1 VKRRIIV
8 IGGLAAGPSAASK
21 AKRVNPDADVTLFEQ
36 DRYIS
41 YGICE
46 IPYYIQG
53 LIDDENKL
61 IAFTPE
67 ELKKEKG
74 VLVKIRHRVEKI
86 LPASR
91 KVFVRDLESDI
102 VSEYSY
108 DKAIIA
114 TGSKTRRLGIPN
126 ENASNVF
133 AVKTYEDGLRIKKCL
148 EDEHPRKAVLIGG
161 GYIGME
167 MAEALASR
175 GIETTL
181 LHRSELPMAGLELET
196 RQAVA
201 DQLVEHGVRFV
212 PNVRTESLVSEQA
225 WSSDAKRVTRI
236 PTNRGTYDCDLVIL
250 SIGVEPNCELAK
262 EAGISLGVTGAIR
275 VDEKQQTRADNIY
288 AAGDCCEVKN
298 LINSHFMYIPLATI
312 ASKAAWVAGENAAGG
327 RAVFKGAIRAIAV
340 KVFDLEVAQVG
351 LSVLEAQESGF
362 DATTEFIR
370 SHSRVA
376 YMPNSKDVNVK
387 LILDKR
393 SKRVLGAN
401 LFGGEGIA
409 LRANT
414 LAVAIQHKLTVDEVS
429 QLDLVYAPTYS
440 PLWDPI
446 LVAANVSKRIRRE
459 KAASRKS

>member
-1 VKRRIIV
+1 MKRRIIV

-36 DRYIS
+36 DEYIS

-53 LIDDENKL
+53 LIGDENKL
-61 IAFTPE
+61 IAYTPE
-67 ELKKEKG
+67 RLRQEKG
-74 VLVKIRHRVEKI
+74 VVVKIRHRVEKI

-91 KVFVRDLESDI
+91 KVVVRDLETDVI
-102 VSEYSY
+102 SEYPY

-114 TGSKTRRLGIPN
+114 TGSRSRRLNLPH

-133 AVKTYEDGLRIKKCL
+133 AVKTYEDGLKIRKYL
-148 EDEHPRKAVLIGG
+148 EDKHPQKAVLIGG

-201 DQLVEHGVRFV
+201 DQLIQNGVRFV
-212 PNVRTESLVSEQA
+212 PSVRTESLVSEQSRLSEA
-225 WSSDAKRVTRI
+225 RRVTRI
-236 PTNRGTYDCDLVIL
+236 LTNKGTYDCDLVIL

-262 EAGISLGVTGAIR
+262 EAGIPLGVTGAIR

-298 LINSHFMYIPLATI
+298 LVNNRLMYIPLATI

-327 RAVFKGAIRAIAV
+327 RAIFKGAIRAIAV
-340 KVFDLEVAQVG
+340 KVFDLEVAQIG

-376 YMPNSKDVNVK
+376 YMPDSKDVNVK

-393 SKRVLGAN
+393 SKRVLGVN
-401 LFGGEGIA
+401 LFGREGIA

-446 LVAANVSKRIRRE
+446 LVAANVSKRIW
-459 KAASRKS
+459 KDKVVPKKS

>member
-1 VKRRIIV
+1 MKRRIIV

-36 DRYIS
+36 DEYIS

-46 IPYYIQG
+46 MPYYIQG
-53 LIDDENKL
+53 LIGDENKL
-61 IAFTPE
+61 IAYTPE
-67 ELKKEKG
+67 ELKEKKG
-74 VLVKIRHRVEKI
+74 VLVKIRHKVEKI
-86 LPASR
+86 LPAAR
-91 KVFVRDLESDI
+91 RVVVRDLERDD
-102 VSEYSY
+102 VFEYPY

-114 TGSKTRRLGIPN
+114 TGSKSRRLNVSN

-133 AVKTYEDGLRIKKCL
+133 AVKTYEDGLRIRKYL
-148 EDEHPRKAVLIGG
+148 EDEHPGKAVLIGG

-181 LHRSELPMAGLELET
+181 LHRSDLPMAGLELET

-201 DQLVEHGVRFV
+201 DQLIKHGVRFISNVTTERLV
-212 PNVRTESLVSEQA
+212 PEESRFSQARRVVRI
-225 WSSDAKRVTRI
+225 R
-236 PTNRGTYDCDLVIL
+236 TNAGSYDCDLVIL

-275 VDEKQQTRADNIY
+275 VDEKQQTRTDNVY

-298 LINSHFMYIPLATI
+298 LVSNRFMYIPLATI

-351 LSVLEAQESGF
+351 LSALEAEESGF

-376 YMPNSKDVNVK
+376 YMPDSKDVNVK
-387 LILDKR
+387 LIVDKR

-446 LVAANVSKRIRRE
+446 LVAANVSKRIWRD
-459 KAASRKS
+459 KVVQKKS

>member
-1 VKRRIIV
+1 MKRRIIV

-36 DRYIS
+36 DEYIS

-53 LIDDENKL
+53 LIGDENKL
-61 IAFTPE
+61 IAYTPE
-67 ELKKEKG
+67 RLRQEKG
-74 VLVKIRHRVEKI
+74 VVVKIRHRVEKI
-86 LPASR
+86 LPGSR
-91 KVFVRDLESDI
+91 KVVVRDLEKDV
-102 VSEYSY
+102 VSEYPY

-114 TGSKTRRLGIPN
+114 TGSKSRRLNIPN

-133 AVKTYEDGLRIKKCL
+133 VVKTYEGGMKIRKYL
-148 EDEHPRKAVLIGG
+148 EDEHPRKAALIGG

-181 LHRSELPMAGLELET
+181 LHRSELPMAGLEPET

-201 DQLVEHGVRFV
+201 DQLIGNGVRFV
-212 PNVRTESLVSEQA
+212 PNVTIGGLVSAQSRSPEPR
-225 WSSDAKRVTRI
+225 RVTRI
-236 PTNRGTYDCDLVIL
+236 VTNKGTYDCDLVIL

-275 VDEKQQTRADNIY
+275 VDEKQQTRADNVY

-298 LINSHFMYIPLATI
+298 LVNNRPMYIPLATI

-351 LSVLEAQESGF
+351 LSVLEAQDSGF
-362 DATTEFIR
+362 HATTESIR

-376 YMPNSKDVNVK
+376 YMPASKDVNVK

-446 LVAANVSKRIRRE
+446 LVAANVSKRIWSD
-459 KAASRKS
+459 KVVSKKS